1 MEQHHTSDVWKP
13 TTLDDLHRLLA
24 SVRVKLNTACGLTV
38 QQYAP
43 TDQQND
49 HFIGFMN
56 SGSFIKIFVCDETQA
71 KALDHAEQRNKDAY
85 KLGMRLREKAQYA
98 TEEEQEHMS
107 MLKELTD
114 SYTTANTPELGTR
127 LREMTRTVTEEN
139 KVRKSKLAE
148 LQDLYVQVSANTT
161 HINYLRYWMKL
172 EAQSVHA
179 MLMSQ
184 HASDVWRDLPVIDSG
199 FGDMQF

>member
-1 MEQHHTSDVWKP
+1 
-13 TTLDDLHRLLA
+13 
-24 SVRVKLNTACGLTV
+24 
-38 QQYAP
+38 
-43 TDQQND
+43 
-49 HFIGFMN
+49 
-56 SGSFIKIFVCDETQA
+56 
-71 KALDHAEQRNKDAY
+71 
-85 KLGMRLREKAQYA
+85 
-98 TEEEQEHMS
+98 

-199 FGDMQF
+199 FGEMQF